1 MVIKM
6 IQDGIIAWADSLVKR
21 AIIVALIVS
30 ILLFSIGFS
39 IGYFL

>member
-1 MVIKM
+1 M

-30 ILLFSIGFS
+30 ILLFSIGFMV
-39 IGYFL
+39 GYYL